1 MILHSLAV
9 IVELASFKK
18 ESAVTLKLSALIV
31 ELLLFSKSLALLI
44 KSAPAVTLKSFALIV
59 ALR

>member
-31 ELLLFSKSLALLI
+31 ELLLTREVVRKFQCCTIDKTVSSCC
-44 KSAPAVTLKSFALIV
+44 TH
-59 ALR
+59 